1 MHTGG
6 EFWLYLAAP
15 ISQNDEAPLA
25 LWTSATH
32 HDGPFTFKSFVLDGG
47 DTGHWD
53 SGRYSES
60 RVQYRPLPAV

>member
-25 LWTSATH
+25 LWTSAT

-60 RVQYRPLPAV
+60 RVQYRPLHAV